1 MYTPAELLHRVMKW
15 FDRAGRGQ
23 LHDLRQPLDPV
34 FMGQGVDIVFP
45 RDVFEL
51 GADDKLEFIGSTH
64 DQSNPAVITVRA
76 PRPNEKPGT
85 RQGGFVF
92 VVCRIAPKEM
102 TRIRRAPS
110 TLTLGSCHGLF
121 QAEVQP
127 FLEFLAAG
135 LSGTMHRITLVS
147 SRHGV

>member
-1 MYTPAELLHRVMKW
+1 
-15 FDRAGRGQ
+15 
-23 LHDLRQPLDPV
+23 
-34 FMGQGVDIVFP
+34 VFP

-110 TLTLGSCHGLF
+110 TLTSLARELGTRGINLI
-121 QAEVQP
+121 AE
-127 FLEFLAAG
+127 
-135 LSGTMHRITLVS
+135 VS
-147 SRHGV
+147 SRITAWSAQEGDRDNRFRSRLGVLLQMPPHLGNAR